1 MHLWADSCSPSPP
14 SVSVAV
20 DKQKQRLEELDETD
34 EALEKQYLKISQKE
48 YIAHIEKYVRHEP
61 PHNCRHRYPSSPLS
75 WRSPLRSLTAVQT
88 ERRAA
93 SCVGKRGASEDP
105 QDRHSGSCSLTY
117 LLI

>member
-1 MHLWADSCSPSPP
+1 MAI
-14 SVSVAV
+14 

-61 PHNCRHRYPSSPLS
+61 PHNCRSCRRFPFVPSYLTPIAPHLFA
-75 WRSPLRSLTAVQT
+75 LFSLTAAQA

-93 SCVGKRGASEDP
+93 SCLGKRGASEDP
-105 QDRHSGSCSLTY
+105 QDRHSGSSH
-117 LLI
+117 LLHWLMS